1 MPYEWNPPLS
11 AAPPLDAPGHADGAP
26 PIAELHLW
34 PYRSLPK
41 RGFAFLIGM
50 AYVLLLIPVSAFI
63 GTVAIWWLLIPGLIA
78 IAGLWWFIEKS
89 FRDAEILEE
98 LEIWPDHIRLTRH
111 GPHKAYAEWEANPY
125 WVTVE
130 MHHRGGPV
138 IDYLTLKGGP
148 REVEIGAFLHE
159 SERPALRDEIARA
172 LVLAK
177 SRRTGDS

>member
-1 MPYEWNPPLS
+1 MPIEWTPPLT
-11 AAPPLDAPGHADGAP
+11 AAPAPDAPGHAEGAP

-34 PYRSLPK
+34 PYRSLPR
-41 RGFAFLIGM
+41 RGFAFAIGL
-50 AYVLLLIPVSAFI
+50 AYVALLIPVSAFI
-63 GTVAIWWLLIPGLIA
+63 GTSAVWWLLVPGLAA

-98 LEIWPDHIRLTRH
+98 LRIWPDHIHLARH
-111 GPHKAYAEWEANPY
+111 GPHGKYAEWEANPY

-130 MHHRGGPV
+130 IHHRGGPV
-138 IDYLTLKGGP
+138 VDYLTLKGGP

-159 SERPALRDEIARA
+159 SERPQLHLELRQA

-177 SRRTGDS
+177 SRRNA